1 MIKWLKNLHP
11 SPLLLDFFC
20 KSCAKCNR
28 SFFFHLSESKGVYI
42 SRQQHVNLKLKLNP
56 AVIVED
62 KAFTRVGEG

>member
-11 SPLLLDFFC
+11 SPLLLDCFV
-20 KSCAKCNR
+20 KVVLNVTTLI
-28 SFFFHLSESKGVYI
+28 FHLSESKGVYI

-62 KAFTRVGEG
+62 KAFTQVGEG